1 MVPPPWHL
9 VSPAGVVHVVHDE
22 VQLRA
27 LAESESEEL
36 IVRRE
41 NLLRKLVDPDSRMAL
56 NQLPV
61 HKKHWQLLQRVVW
74 LERVDNGYLLPII
87 GGAWC
92 VLCQ

>member
-41 NLLRKLVDPDSRMAL
+41 NLLRKLVDPDNRMAL

-61 HKKHWQLLQRVVW
+61 HKYAQEALATFTAGRHVVQW
-74 LERVDNGYLLPII
+74 LINPSSQV
-87 GGAWC
+87 
-92 VLCQ
+92 